1 MAVSFIFTSATRQ
14 FYSEHMVHISDHF
27 FHIMSTS
34 LLGLVEIDPS
44 PSPPAG
50 RPSMTQPR
58 IRGVETVNGMTRVLL
73 Y

>member
-1 MAVSFIFTSATRQ
+1 
-14 FYSEHMVHISDHF
+14 MV
-27 FHIMSTS
+27 HIMSTS

-44 PSPPAG
+44 QSPPAG
-50 RPSMTQPR
+50 RPSVTQPR

>member
-1 MAVSFIFTSATRQ
+1 
-14 FYSEHMVHISDHF
+14 MVRISDHF

-44 PSPPAG
+44 QSPPAG
-50 RPSMTQPR
+50 RPSVTQPR